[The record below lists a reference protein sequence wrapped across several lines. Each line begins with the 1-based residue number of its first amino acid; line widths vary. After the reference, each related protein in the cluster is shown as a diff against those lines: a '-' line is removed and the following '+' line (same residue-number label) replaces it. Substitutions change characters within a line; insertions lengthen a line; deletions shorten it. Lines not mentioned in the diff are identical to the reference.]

1 MAEVV
6 AGLVLGGIPVAI
18 WALEKYAEPFEAF
31 HKYRTSIET
40 FQTNLNLQKRHLQT
54 TLSNI
59 GLGSE
64 PSINELRECFETK
77 YPGIS
82 RELMFIVRRMDEV
95 TAGLMK
101 NLDIDV
107 NGKVQNLKT
116 TSISILLVIIE
127 TKLTCDVCVA
137 KCAAR

>member
-1 MAEVV
+1 MAEV
-6 AGLVLGGIPVAI
+6 AGLVLGGIPLAI

-31 HKYRTSIET
+31 HNYRTSIET
-40 FQTNLNLQKRHLQT
+40 FRTNLILQNWHLQT

-64 PSINELRECFETK
+64 PSIDELRECFETK
-77 YPGIS
+77 FPSIS
-82 RELMFIVRRMDEV
+82 RELMVIVQRMDEV

-107 NGKVQNLKT
+107 NGKV
-116 TSISILLVIIE
+116 
-127 TKLTCDVCVA
+127 
-137 KCAAR
+137 